1 MPIDPFLYL
10 LDLLFLTNFYI
21 KTIIKTKSMC
31 SVSGCKPASAF
42 IILVTLDMNSII
54 SVYGWMNDE
63 VKEILV
69 YFNQIGLYIV

>member
-1 MPIDPFLYL
+1 
-10 LDLLFLTNFYI
+10 
-21 KTIIKTKSMC
+21 MC